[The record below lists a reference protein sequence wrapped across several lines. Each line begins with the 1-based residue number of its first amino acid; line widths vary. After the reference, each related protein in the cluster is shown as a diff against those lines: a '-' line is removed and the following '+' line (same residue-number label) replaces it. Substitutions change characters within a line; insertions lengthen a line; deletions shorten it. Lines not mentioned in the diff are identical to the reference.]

1 MGLFGWFKKNG
12 SSAGSRELADWRK
25 TWSAVASGAADSS
38 ALTTLRTRLDA
49 MALSADDKEIELEM
63 LDALEELLR
72 LRADVDQ
79 GGLPV
84 VESGHRLV
92 GTDPCHFSAPVSMPD
107 DDAQPS
113 GRLLLTSTKA
123 IFVGGARA
131 TTVPWHAVG
140 EAVHNERDLLLIRK
154 DREHLYRF
162 RCNTFGDA
170 LRSAFVSQRLAAA
183 RQGNAARPSRND

>member
-1 MGLFGWFKKNG
+1 MGLFGWFKRNG

-25 TWSAVASGAADSS
+25 TWSAAASGAADSS
-38 ALTTLRTRLDA
+38 SLAALRTRLDA

-63 LDALEELLR
+63 LDALEDLLR

-84 VESGHRLV
+84 VETGHRLV
-92 GTDPCHFSAPVSMPD
+92 GADSCHFSAPVSMPD

-123 IFVGGARA
+123 IFVGGARC
-131 TTVPWHAVG
+131 TTVPWHAIG

-162 RCNTFGDA
+162 RCNTFADA
-170 LRSAFVSQRLAAA
+170 LRSAFLSQRLTAA
-183 RQGNAARPSRND
+183 RQGNAARPPRNE